1 MSLFHVS
8 RRDLVLSAAGAYTA
22 FGLTKSIV
30 FIGAA
35 QAQRLPDQGFLKY
48 KIGDLEVTSLSDGI
62 SEAVHREG
70 WIRNATVAQTKA
82 ALRAAGLSDAFV
94 PVPFTVMAV
103 KTHGRL
109 ILIDSGTGGF
119 PIYGPKAGLLAKSMA
134 AAGLDPKTVKT
145 ILVSHL
151 HGDHIY
157 GLMNK
162 DTNAQVFPDAEII
175 VPAEELKWWTQP
187 GVEALDLGPTRVGLA
202 ARIRATLATWK
213 NVRPV
218 AGEAELLPDVH
229 AIKAYGHSPGQMTH
243 LLNSGGKQLLVTA
256 DVSLLPALFAKNPDW
271 QGSLDQDPAMAVE
284 TRKRIFERAIADK
297 AMIAGTHWIMPNIG
311 TLSKDGN
318 GYAFVPTAA

>member
-1 MSLFHVS
+1 MSVFHVS
-8 RRDLVLSAAGAYTA
+8 RRDLVLSAAGAYAA
-22 FGLTKSIV
+22 FGLTKSIA

-35 QAQRLPDQGFLKY
+35 QAQGLPDQGFLKY
-48 KIGDLEVTSLSDGI
+48 KSGDLEVTSLSDGI

-70 WIRNATVAQTKA
+70 WIRNATVAQTKG

-103 KTHGRL
+103 RTRGRL
-109 ILIDSGTGGF
+109 VLIDSGTGGF

-157 GLMNK
+157 GLMDK
-162 DTNAQVFPDAEII
+162 DTNAQIFPEAEII

-187 GVEALDLGPTRVGLA
+187 GVDALDLGPTRVGLA

-243 LLNSGGKQLLVTA
+243 LLNSGGKQLLLTA
-256 DVSLLPALFAKNPDW
+256 DVSLLPALFAKHPDW
-271 QGSLDQDPAMAVE
+271 QGSLDQDPAIAVE

-318 GYAFVPTAA
+318 GYAFVPITA

>member
-1 MSLFHVS
+1 MFRIS

-22 FGLTKSIV
+22 FGLTKSIA

-35 QAQRLPDQGFLKY
+35 QAQPAPKQGFFKF
-48 KIGDLEVTSLSDGI
+48 KVGEMEVTSLSDGI
-62 SEAVHREG
+62 SEAAHREG
-70 WIRNATVAQTKA
+70 WIRNATVAQTKG

-94 PVPFTVMAV
+94 PIPFTVLAV
-103 KTHGRL
+103 KIREHL
-109 ILIDSGTGGF
+109 VLIDSGTGGF

-134 AAGLDPKTVKT
+134 AAGLDPKAVKT

-157 GLMNK
+157 GLMDK
-162 DTNAQVFPDAEII
+162 DTNAQIFPEAEII

-187 GVEALDLGPTRVGLA
+187 GVDALDLGPTRVGLA
-202 ARIRATLATWK
+202 ARIRTTLATWK

-218 AGEAELLPDVH
+218 AGEAELLPNVH
-229 AIKAYGHSPGQMTH
+229 TIKAYGHSPAQMTH

-256 DVSLLPALFAKNPDW
+256 DVSLLPALFARNPDW

-284 TRKRIFERAIADK
+284 TRKRIFDRAIADK

-311 TLSKDGN
+311 TISKDGN
-318 GYAFVPTAA
+318 GYAFVPVVA